1 LERRIVFRKAN
12 LSGAVLAFV
21 FVANVVFAQVPTG
34 TPPYSSL
41 GGGPFDVVNLGNLN
55 VHFAIPILNKA
66 GRGQTFTYNLSYDNS
81 VWYPVTTGG
90 TTTWTPVTNWGW
102 KGQTEVAT
110 GYLAYKL
117 STSTTMGCTTST
129 YTYAYHD
136 SFGATHVFPGAATY
150 RFSPTHTCS
159 TSFSGFTN
167 TAVDNSGY
175 QLSVT
180 SFSNLAGTLT
190 TRGGKVIAAPLNLTT
205 GPASATDANGNEITV
220 NTSGQFF
227 DTHSATTA
235 ALTVS
240 GTAPSPTTFVYPETS
255 GNATYTMKYSSTA
268 VNIKTNFGCSGVG
281 EYTATGVYLVS
292 SIVLPDGSQYG
303 FTYEQT
309 PGYSTDTTARISKVT
324 LPTGGT
330 ITYDYTGS
338 NDGTNCA
345 DGSALNLTR
354 TLSPGGAWT
363 YARSN
368 VSGKHWQTTVTTPP
382 DPDNS
387 NVANEMVIQFQQ
399 DSATPASANTN
410 NFYETERQVY
420 EGTSTSGTI
429 LATTFTCYN
438 GNSIGTPASC
448 PTTAVASPFS
458 EITAFRYLP
467 DASGSESE
475 TDLLF
480 DTANGLVAN
489 EYDYNYGTGMVGGL
503 LRHVS
508 TAYNTTLGNGITD
521 HPASVK
527 VYSSSGLVAQTT
539 YTYDE
544 TAVTASG
551 ATQLVSIS
559 GSRGNLTTV
568 ASQASSTTT
577 LYRKFTYFDTGMV
590 NQAGDLSTTNAMV
603 NPSTYTYYSS
613 GNCVNAYSFPS
624 TIAEPLSLS
633 RSATWDCNGGVPLSV
648 TDENS
653 NATTYAYDSMWRNT
667 DIKYPD
673 GGETQSSFYIDNVP
687 SYTRVQKLVTTGVWD
702 EAQTNLDGFGRPDKT
717 ANLSD
722 PNGYD
727 YQDITYDSLG
737 RLASVSSPYYTTGD
751 PTYGVTDYSYDA
763 LGRTTTITNPD
774 STSKTFA
781 YAGSATKSTDESGI
795 EKVMQTDGLGRLAYV
810 CDGVGAGTQAN
821 GASASACSLPFSPSG
836 FLSTYVYDPLGNL
849 TSATVGAHTGFSGQT
864 RSFAYDEL
872 SRMTS
877 ETNPESGTITKAYDT
892 GSAGDLYTSTAPK
905 PNSTTSGTVTTTYAW
920 DALHRIAN
928 ITFSDGAVGYYYTY
942 DVATDGGHTLSNT
955 KGRLVEP
962 EHGTGSTTI
971 GASILSYDK
980 MGRIAQEWACQ
991 PSNCGAAMTSLAYT
1005 YNLLGEPITAT
1016 SDNGGY
1022 YFTYNY
1028 NAIGQLTGIVPSTH
1042 DSTHP
1047 DSEYSGAT
1055 YNALGELTAGT
1066 YGDGTT
1072 VAKTYNHMGRLTQIT
1087 DSVYSLALAYAP
1099 NGSVTT
1105 YNDSKAGNW
1114 TLTYDAFNRLATG
1127 SNATTGAAYSYTY
1140 DQFGNRWQ
1148 QHLTAGTGNEVDYTF
1163 NANNQNITSG
1173 FQYDIAGNLLKDGSG
1188 CNPCWTYD
1196 DTSNLVSDSGGA
1208 SFSYNGLNR
1217 RVEKITPDGTKHDF
1231 LLDPSGKPF
1240 NEYENGNTAF
1250 SRVTGGVFTYAN
1262 GVAYYNHTDH
1272 LGTPR
1277 VTTDYTGTVQR
1288 VETNLPWGDNFAET
1302 GSFIDFTGFADGD
1315 WDSETNA
1322 DHFEAREYAKPQ
1334 GRWLTPDPSGLAA
1347 VDPSDPQTWNRYAYA
1362 SNNPLTF
1369 SDRSGLDDDACDIIF
1384 CGDDGGGGGGGADDG
1399 GGGEGGN
1406 VGGPVD
1412 GDNGGTPC
1420 PNGPPCTVPGTTT
1433 TVTAPGTW
1441 VPGGISGLICN
1452 FLGLCGGSETDGA
1465 DGATGGGG
1473 GVGGSGAQTS
1483 CSNGYRDATPDER
1496 NAILQQARGQVGVP
1510 YASGAGKNSDPS
1522 SGFDC
1527 SGLVSFCINASGI
1540 PFVYSATGTL
1550 ASSFSVRPI
1559 SSGQM
1564 SPGDLLLFSGHVGF
1578 YDPGQSTAGPLLSA
1592 TSSKGVRYTPTS
1604 FFGGYSVLRVRVKC
1618 K

>member
-1 LERRIVFRKAN
+1 VFRKTTLA
-12 LSGAVLAFV
+12 GAVLAFV
-21 FVANVVFAQVPTG
+21 LVANVVYAQVPTG
-34 TPPYSSL
+34 TPLYSSL

-55 VHFAIPILNKA
+55 VHFAVPVLHKA
-66 GRGQTFTYNLSYDNS
+66 GRGQSFTYDLSYDNS

-102 KGQTEVAT
+102 RGQTEVAT

-220 NTSGQFF
+220 NNSGQFF

-255 GNATYTMKYSSTA
+255 GNATYTMNYSSTA
-268 VNIKTNFGCSGVG
+268 VNIKTNFGCPGVG

-309 PGYSTDTTARISKVT
+309 PGYSTYTTARISKVT

-345 DGSALNLTR
+345 DGSAVNLTR
-354 TLSPGGAWT
+354 TLSPGGTWT
-363 YARSN
+363 YARSD

-387 NVANEMVIQFQQ
+387 NVANQMVIQFQQ
-399 DSATPASANTN
+399 DGATPASANTN

-448 PTTAVASPFS
+448 PTTAVASPFG

-475 TDLLF
+475 TDLFF
-480 DTANGLVAN
+480 DAVNGLVSN
-489 EYDYNYGTGMVGGL
+489 EYDYNYGTGMVGAL

-551 ATQLVSIS
+551 AIQLVSIS
-559 GSRGNLTTV
+559 GSRGNLTTL
-568 ASQASSTTT
+568 ASQASTSTT

-590 NQAGDLSTTNAMV
+590 NQAGDLSTTNAMS
-603 NPSTYTYYSS
+603 NASTYTYYSA
-613 GNCVNAYSFPS
+613 GNCVNAYSFPA

-653 NATTYAYDSMWRNT
+653 KTTTYAYDSMWRNT

-687 SYTRVQKLVTTGVWD
+687 SYTQVQKLITTGVWD

-722 PNGYD
+722 PNGDD
-727 YQDITYDSLG
+727 YRDITYDALG
-737 RLASVSSPYYTTGD
+737 RLASVSNPYYTTGD

-763 LGRTTTITNPD
+763 LGRTTKITNPD

-795 EKVMQTDGLGRLAYV
+795 EKVTQTDGLGRVVYV

-821 GASASACSLPFSPSG
+821 GAPPSPCSLPFSPTG
-836 FLSTYVYDPLGNL
+836 FLSTYGYDPLGNL
-849 TSATVGAHTGFSGQT
+849 TLATVGAYTGFSGQT
-864 RSFAYDEL
+864 RSYSYDEL
-872 SRMTS
+872 SRITS
-877 ETNPESGTITKAYDT
+877 ETNPESGITTYTYDT
-892 GSAGDLYTSTAPK
+892 GTAGDMATRVRPKANQSSSTVYT
-905 PNSTTSGTVTTTYAW
+905 TTSYTF
-920 DALHRIAN
+920 DALHRLTSKAYDDG
-928 ITFSDGAVGYYYTY
+928 TPTAHYAYDQTSAFGFSSLAK
-942 DVATDGGHTLSNT
+942 TL
-955 KGRLVEP
+955 GRMSSAYAAS
-962 EHGTGSTTI
+962 GSTTL
-971 GASILSYDK
+971 AAEVFSYDTV
-980 MGRIAQEWACQ
+980 GRVLDNSQCFTTGCSASTTFRPMPYA
-991 PSNCGAAMTSLAYT
+991 
-1005 YNLLGEPITAT
+1005 YNLLGEVTSSAYINGITFSYGYDNVGRMT
-1016 SDNGGY
+1016 SVTSSANDGNHP
-1022 YFTYNY
+1022 
-1028 NAIGQLTGIVPSTH
+1028 PSLLSNT
-1042 DSTHP
+1042 
-1047 DSEYSGAT
+1047 T
-1055 YNALGELTAGT
+1055 YNALGELTAAESGT
-1066 YGDGTT
+1066 VTGSSGFSQVWNYDTR
-1072 VAKTYNHMGRLTQIT
+1072 GR
-1087 DSVYSLALAYAP
+1087 
-1099 NGSVTT
+1099 TT
-1105 YNDSKAGNW
+1105 YYRSAINGGPTIQIQSGITYWGNGDVLGFSDGILGYTW
-1114 TLTYDAFNRLATG
+1114 GYGYDAFNRLQST
-1127 SNATTGAAYSYTY
+1127 TQTGAPQNVSYTYTY
-1140 DQFGNRWQ
+1140 DQFGNRWHQ
-1148 QHLTAGTGNEVDYTF
+1148 NLVSGTGSNTLLSFDAY
-1163 NANNQNITSG
+1163 NHISG
-1173 FQYDIAGNLLKDGSG
+1173 YSYDAAGNLLNDTVHTY
-1188 CNPCWTYD
+1188 TYD
-1196 DTSNLVSDSGGA
+1196 AEGRLSTVDTSAATYTYDALGKRVMSVTGGHTYYFGYNQGSAVAWELQDTTAYRGEIYGGMGKIATYKAGLTFFPTQDLVGTVRNNVTQDGGA
-1208 SFSYNGLNR
+1208 SESCVSLPFG
-1217 RVEKITPDGTKHDF
+1217 DGQSCF
-1231 LLDPSGKPF
+1231 
-1240 NEYENGNTAF
+1240 GNAPGQPGPGF
-1250 SRVTGGVFTYAN
+1250 
-1262 GVAYYNHTDH
+1262 
-1272 LGTPR
+1272 
-1277 VTTDYTGTVQR
+1277 
-1288 VETNLPWGDNFAET
+1288 
-1302 GSFIDFTGFADGD
+1302 FTGQDRD
-1315 WDSETNA
+1315 TESNL
-1322 DHFEAREYAKPQ
+1322 DHFHFRQYNSTD
-1334 GRWLTPDPSGLAA
+1334 GRWMVPDPAGMAA
-1347 VDPSDPQTWNRYAYA
+1347 VDVANPQTWNRYAYVT
-1362 SNNPLTF
+1362 NNPL
-1369 SDRSGLDDDACDIIF
+1369 SYVDPSGLNRQFPGTCDASQINCGGGVGDP
-1384 CGDDGGGGGGGADDG
+1384 GDDGGDPSDGNTLQIAFGYDPGDGGAWVTTGVEFFQFGGGGQQG
-1399 GGGEGGN
+1399 GGN
-1406 VGGPVD
+1406 NP
-1412 GDNGGTPC
+1412 
-1420 PNGPPCTVPGTTT
+1420 
-1433 TVTAPGTW
+1433 
-1441 VPGGISGLICN
+1441 
-1452 FLGLCGGSETDGA
+1452 F
-1465 DGATGGGG
+1465 TGGGG
-1473 GVGGSGAQTS
+1473 FGQSPLGKPKPLSAWDKAGLVLACLAGMDAENAAPLQLESAGPVDSTDSTNTTEGQGSPTGPNNAGKTVPYGGSREVPEGAL
-1483 CSNGYRDATPDER
+1483 NGVAMT
-1496 NAILQQARGQVGVP
+1496 ASVGQ
-1510 YASGAGKNSDPS
+1510 
-1522 SGFDC
+1522 
-1527 SGLVSFCINASGI
+1527 CITNV
-1540 PFVYSATGTL
+1540 F
-1550 ASSFSVRPI
+1550 
-1559 SSGQM
+1559 
-1564 SPGDLLLFSGHVGF
+1564 
-1578 YDPGQSTAGPLLSA
+1578 TAW
-1592 TSSKGVRYTPTS
+1592 PTQ
-1604 FFGGYSVLRVRVKC
+1604 
-1618 K
+1618 